1 MVSCLFF
8 SSYNSAKLG
17 NNMMST
23 CSFGLFWPDGG
34 QKMAWL
40 QVNSRT
46 LSLKPYPHVS
56 FFLKT
61 KIFFS
66 AFKKKSVSRSC
77 VFFYS
82 DWKWHHLWWEQC
94 MHFYWYPTPRNK
106 PPLYMSTAKQ
116 RFQKYPLWKAFW
128 KDALSVT
135 LFTGYV
141 WMVG

>member
-34 QKMAWL
+34 QKMSWL
-40 QVNSRT
+40 QVNSGT

-77 VFFYS
+77 VFFSVTENGTIFDGSNACVFTGIQHQEINLHYTWVQLNS
-82 DWKWHHLWWEQC
+82 VFKNILSGKLFER
-94 MHFYWYPTPRNK
+94 MHFRWHFSPD
-106 PPLYMSTAKQ
+106 MCG
-116 RFQKYPLWKAFW
+116 W
-128 KDALSVT
+128 
-135 LFTGYV
+135 
-141 WMVG
+141 